1 LEEDAQT
8 TMDGM
13 IAPSVAEFSTEGLP
27 HLPREALDRS
37 RLLARAVGASMR
49 AERIKVRGLGL
60 LSVAAEWVAVTP
72 WGFEDEARDSA
83 LVLVRNG
90 VGGRLI
96 VDPAFAL
103 GAVRSVLGLPPAVV
117 LRPLSAVERGM
128 LGAIIAALLP
138 ALAPGTSLSFD
149 LDPYIDPP
157 VAILGFSLRTPELSG
172 TMALHVP
179 DGWLAGCGGVI
190 REDEARLIDA
200 TVRAELAVTTLGREA
215 LLSAAAG
222 DVLVFERISPLA
234 DETAWPCEIRLGSY
248 RAAAESLPTGELRL
262 LQRFSWSP
270 RQGGWMSD
278 DDKFAPPPLD
288 HDPTAALATAPVEV
302 VAEIGRVVLR
312 GDEALGLLK
321 GSVIGLGPRRR
332 DLVTLRVAGRPW
344 ARGELVKIEDELGV
358 RVTELLRSR

>member
-1 LEEDAQT
+1 
-8 TMDGM
+8 MDGM

-103 GAVRSVLGLPPAVV
+103 GAVRSVVGLPPAVV

-138 ALAPGTSLSFD
+138 ALAPGTSLSLD

-172 TMALHVP
+172 TMALHACP
-179 DGWLAGCGGVI
+179 RWLA
-190 REDEARLIDA
+190 RRLRRSDP
-200 TVRAELAVTTLGREA
+200 RGR
-215 LLSAAAG
+215 SAA
-222 DVLVFERISPLA
+222 
-234 DETAWPCEIRLGSY
+234 
-248 RAAAESLPTGELRL
+248 
-262 LQRFSWSP
+262 
-270 RQGGWMSD
+270 
-278 DDKFAPPPLD
+278 
-288 HDPTAALATAPVEV
+288 H
-302 VAEIGRVVLR
+302 
-312 GDEALGLLK
+312 
-321 GSVIGLGPRRR
+321 
-332 DLVTLRVAGRPW
+332 
-344 ARGELVKIEDELGV
+344 
-358 RVTELLRSR
+358 